1 MSIYDK
7 MYREPEIFEGRPPK
21 DQELSNRMYGEPE
34 IFERRGLAGYFPS
47 KKNTTATGYDVSRGP
62 SVKEGKDKKDKRD
75 KFGNIIGKVPFV
87 PTEPPPT
94 AYSGGFLNV
103 INPDATGV
111 AMYTNDPRKQYHLQ
125 GMYDE
130 YLSLFD
136 TLKNR
141 DRYRHILTD
150 EGIEKRRQEEAR
162 FKELYNM
169 FGVIGTGGAYTPME
183 IESDGSTIR
192 SPENFQQLM
201 ANDVYSKYAIDQPA
215 PTPSAPSEP
224 AGVIEETPY
233 PAPPYQLPY
242 GLDTG
247 TVAPVMPAAAPTT
260 TAAPVMPA
268 APTTGA
274 VAPTA
279 GPSAPPGFLPPPAGS
294 INTQAFVNYYNPT
307 TGETWAAPTGG
318 WTAPEGWEEGTVD
331 TGTVPPTTGPVAP
344 VMPAPP
350 ERGGIPSVV
359 DSTTDMEKLLQLQR
373 TFRNYLAMP
382 PEEEVITPA
391 DPVTTATI
399 PTNNVGGS
407 GLLGAAYAPGS
418 GFNYIPSYIPNQ
430 YTDRGPRQTFNPFF
444 DTNSYAGVTSLVPSD
459 ARQNVFLGND
469 PTNIQGR
476 MYPLF

>member
-247 TVAPVMPAAAPTT
+247 TVAPFIPAAPTTTVAPVMPAAAPTT
-260 TAAPVMPA
+260 TAAP
-268 APTTGA
+268 T
-274 VAPTA
+274 
-279 GPSAPPGFLPPPAGS
+279 
-294 INTQAFVNYYNPT
+294 
-307 TGETWAAPTGG
+307 
-318 WTAPEGWEEGTVD
+318 
-331 TGTVPPTTGPVAP
+331 TGTVAPPTSAVAP
-344 VMPAPP
+344 VMPAAP
-350 ERGGIPSVV
+350 ERQGIPSAV

-469 PTNIQGR
+469 PTNIQDR